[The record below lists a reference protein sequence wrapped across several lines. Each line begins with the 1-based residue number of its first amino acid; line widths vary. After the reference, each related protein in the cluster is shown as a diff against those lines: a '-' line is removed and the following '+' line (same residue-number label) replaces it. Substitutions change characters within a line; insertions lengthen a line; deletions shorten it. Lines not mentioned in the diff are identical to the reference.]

1 MSSFEEQD
9 VPSSRG
15 ERVIVFADLCGSS
28 KLFERVGN
36 ERALHIVGHALAILS
51 SLTVRHRGQVIKTIG
66 DEVMATFPDATCAAE
81 AVCAMQQAVKDDRQL
96 AEIDAS
102 IKVGLHI
109 GDVILERG
117 DVYGDAVNVAAR
129 MVGLAKGDQIMT
141 TLETAERIS
150 PSLQHTTRRLG
161 QVRVRGKALPIDLC
175 ELVWQQDTEELTM
188 VGAMPWS
195 SDREQKGG
203 KLILEYRTDRRVVE
217 AQGASF
223 QMGRGEGNDLIIPE
237 QGVSRKH
244 ATVEFRKG
252 FFVLAD
258 RSTNGT
264 YVRIGAEEVVFVH
277 RDQTHLLKEGVISLG
292 RTPESDPTGGIR
304 YRCE

>member
-1 MSSFEEQD
+1 MSSFEERG
-9 VPSSRG
+9 VPNSKG
-15 ERVIVFADLCGSS
+15 ECAIVFADMCGSS
-28 KLFERVGN
+28 KLFDRVGN
-36 ERALHIVGHALAILS
+36 ERALHIVSHALGILS
-51 SLTVRHRGQVIKTIG
+51 DLTAQHRGQVIKTIG

-81 AVCAMQQAVKDDRQL
+81 AVCAMQHAVKADRQL

-109 GDVILERG
+109 GDVILENG

-141 TLETAERIS
+141 TQETAERL
-150 PSLQHTTRRLG
+150 PLALQRTTRRLG
-161 QVRVRGKALPIDLC
+161 QVRVRGKALPIELC

-188 VGAMPWS
+188 IGTLPWS
-195 SDREQKGG
+195 PDREEEGG
-203 KLILEYRTDRRVVE
+203 KLILEYGTDRRVVE
-217 AQGASF
+217 AHGPSF
-223 QMGRGEGNDLIIPE
+223 QMGRGEGNDLVIKE
-237 QGVSRKH
+237 RGVSRTH

-264 YVRIGAEEVVFVH
+264 YVRMGSEVVFVH
-277 RDQTHLLKEGVISLG
+277 RDQTHLLKQGVISLG
-292 RTPESDPTGGIR
+292 QTPTNDPAGVIR